1 MSDARYLVL
10 AGGLSHERDV
20 SLRSGRRVLDALRH
34 AGVDAEVRDADAGL
48 LGVLR
53 DGGYAAVLVALHGGP
68 GEDGALREVLE
79 LAGVPYVGST
89 PSACRLAWDKP
100 TAKALAGRAGLA
112 TPHAAVLPH
121 ATFREL
127 GAGAVI
133 DRLVE
138 HLGLPLMV
146 KPARGGSA
154 LGATAVRTA
163 EQLPAAMVS
172 CFSYGEA
179 ALVEQFVTGTEVA
192 VSVVDTG
199 SGPRALPAVEIQPLS
214 GVYDY
219 AARYTAGETEFFVP
233 ARLPQECTAEVAR
246 VAVTAHEALGLR
258 DLSRVDLVV
267 DGSGEVHLL
276 EVNVSPGMTETSL
289 LPMAVEAD
297 AADAGLSLGALLQ
310 ALLEQ
315 AAARG

>member
-1 MSDARYLVL
+1 
-10 AGGLSHERDV
+10 
-20 SLRSGRRVLDALRH
+20 
-34 AGVDAEVRDADAGL
+34 
-48 LGVLR
+48 
-53 DGGYAAVLVALHGGP
+53 
-68 GEDGALREVLE
+68 VLE

-100 TAKALAGRAGLA
+100 TAKALAARAGIA

-127 GAGAVI
+127 GAGRVI
-133 DRLVE
+133 EHLVG

-154 LGATAVRTA
+154 MGATAVRDA
-163 EQLPAAMVS
+163 EQLPSAMVT

-179 ALVEQFVTGTEVA
+179 ALVERFVAGTEVA

-199 SGPRALPAVEIQPLS
+199 DGPRALPAVEVQPLS

-219 AARYTAGETEFFVP
+219 AARYTAGATEFFAP
-233 ARLPQECTAEVAR
+233 ARLDGDRAAEVAR
-246 VAVTAHEALGLR
+246 VALAVHEALGLR

-267 DGSGEVHLL
+267 GPSDTGDGAVHLL

-289 LPMAVEAD
+289 LPMAVD
-297 AADAGLSLGALLQ
+297 AAGLSFGRLLQ
-310 ALLEQ
+310 ELLEQ
-315 AAARG
+315 AARRG

>member
-20 SLRSGRRVLDALRH
+20 SLRSGRRVLDALRST
-34 AGVDAEVRDADAGL
+34 GVDVELRDADAGL
-48 LGVLR
+48 LTALD

-89 PSACRLAWDKP
+89 PSACRMAWDKP
-100 TAKALAGRAGLA
+100 TGKAVAERAGLS

-133 DRLVE
+133 DRLVG

-154 LGATAVRTA
+154 LGATAVHSA
-163 EQLPAAMVS
+163 DALPAAMVT

-179 ALVEQFVTGTEVA
+179 ALVERFVAGTELA
-192 VSVVDTG
+192 VTVVDTG
-199 SGPRALPAVEIQPLS
+199 DGPTALPAVEINPLS

-219 AARYTAGETEFFVP
+219 AARYTAGATEFHAP
-233 ARLPQECTAEVAR
+233 ARVPDDVAAR
-246 VAVTAHEALGLR
+246 VAECAVAAHEALGLR

-267 DGSGEVHLL
+267 DADGGVHLL

-289 LPMAVEAD
+289 LPMAVD
-297 AADAGLSLGALLQ
+297 AAGLSLGELLRT
-310 ALLEQ
+310 LLEQ